1 MPHRL
6 KECAYVVVGNPDS
19 KQGLWKIMGKK
30 RNIYALKTLNLRDQ
44 LIAVN
49 ALRQEEERPV
59 VVQTRLK
66 GV

>member
-6 KECAYVVVGNPDS
+6 KECGYVVVGNPDS